1 MADLFHFAQEDTLV
15 HMIREMSNYN
25 DHTGDMKPAYHGDPV
40 RCYAYLAPLDK
51 FGIRANTVAAYCDI
65 NRKVS
70 SNKQRTVAAA
80 EQINIWTLQL
90 SG

>member
-1 MADLFHFAQEDTLV
+1 
-15 HMIREMSNYN
+15 MIRELSNYN

-65 NRKVS
+65 NRKVCL
-70 SNKQRTVAAA
+70 NKQRTVATAVSKHMDTA
-80 EQINIWTLQL
+80 VEWLVILLHTQEIL
-90 SG
+90 SFEC

>member
-1 MADLFHFAQEDTLV
+1 
-15 HMIREMSNYN
+15 MIRELSNYN

-65 NRKVS
+65 NRKVCL
-70 SNKQRTVAAA
+70 NKQRTVTTAA
-80 EQINIWTLQL
+80 ESVNIWTLQL
-90 SG
+90 SGWSYCFILRRF